1 MTKQNR
7 KLFLI
12 AVIGGI
18 FYLVIFGLDGV
29 TEKRSTLLIDQNQI
43 YSFFVKVLESN
54 NIDFIVV
61 DENKISF
68 LEKDRKLIAVFLEKA
83 VEHVMPS
90 DRTYS
95 FPEKIQHAVVKMLK
109 KRKYGFRK
117 ICFRGKEWLVLNKKS
132 EELDRMIDEVVDEE
146 SRRIVMD
153 ASLAGTAPDFG
164 NPEIKCRQE

>member
-7 KLFLI
+7 KFFLI

-18 FYLVIFGLDGV
+18 IFLVIFGFDV
-29 TEKRSTLLIDQNQI
+29 ATEKRSTLIIEQNQI
-43 YSFFVKVLESN
+43 YSFFVKELKSN

-61 DENKISF
+61 GKNQISF
-68 LEKDRKLIAVFLEKA
+68 LEKERKLIAVFLEKA
-83 VEHVMPS
+83 IEHVMPS

-117 ICFRGKEWLVLNKKS
+117 ICFRGKEWLILNKNS
-132 EELDRMIDEVVDEE
+132 EELDRMIDEAVDEE

-153 ASLAGTAPDFG
+153 ASLASTVPDFG
-164 NPEIKCRQE
+164 GAGIKCRQE